1 MKVIHYFI
9 PQGAVVNIESEKLI
23 FKSFFQ
29 GKESIQEWN
38 RSNTL
43 IFDTGNHLGDGIID
57 HHQPGTEDLCVTSL
71 VALFPEKY
79 LGHIDKSLE
88 EINIITHF
96 FPDFDAIGSTYLA
109 IKWLEN
115 RQMLKNANII
125 ADYINEVD
133 SGKLTLDI
141 NYPLNPAS
149 MILAISDIISNN
161 GDIPFP
167 EKHTSILKRSYNFID
182 KIFEI
187 FQTKSNPWSVDF
199 LDNLA
204 EFDLE
209 INNIHKDVKT
219 YRNDLQ
225 RSQFLT
231 LKLIN
236 NGTNV
241 LEDVDFIAT
250 DNPKSFLW
258 KYWVRGD
265 RINSPQKNG
274 FIFTCAFFDT
284 FKNQNRNRAIIATDP
299 NTPYALKGLGILIE
313 RLEIE
318 KLLESGET
326 EENLTNNS
334 RPGFHRADPWYDG
347 RAPVHNYT
355 IIDAP
360 RAGSMLS
367 NDDLI
372 DIIGRYEY
380 WNEIGKRVSEFSEFT
395 KVQDLKLLSNQ
406 AILEAYSE
414 DDKTNVVNLNIDQLE
429 VSLKNLDNFLNAL
442 TTLSIKNNIWESK
455 RISIRSN
462 ILDSFINF
470 MNLLPKTDQE
480 YWGDILTETITKYF
494 PNENV
499 NYWLKNSTN
508 LSVHSLLLILN
519 KLVPTIERQNILQ
532 LVLDVQRKHNDSY
545 SKLLKK
551 LKEPENAKFSPE
563 VQDLVFTLLELFEIE
578 NNDNETLNELPLYSF
593 ENFKNYFDDI
603 FVSKSLHEHQTLNE
617 QLTEYLFSDLSVIL
631 EKDINFI
638 SQPNFLTNFQNY
650 FASLISIDVFGENY
664 KNFRDIKSQLLQSE
678 SGKKF
683 GSYKKISPE
692 EYLRFS
698 FRDIQSSLNYFK
710 QNFDTNN
717 ADEKQF
723 VDYLEFISKYNAFLN
738 LSKRLSILLKIKK
751 FQRYSKVTDYLEQ
764 HYPDISLLENLYVQ
778 LFEFAINNTFIDS
791 ANVVVDKVTQIVE
804 SINKLKSMPKSAITH
819 NIQIFLDKL
828 YEYFNR
834 VIVEYNTPISNIDT
848 LSELCLTQINSIS
861 NIQDGILSISSET
874 LPVFFQQLTKDIF
887 VSQNR
892 YYSAKIEFIQ
902 NKIKGLDEVA
912 STESLNEVEKEKKYY
927 ELSNYILNKTVSYD
941 WKSLKNFVDSAKES
955 NIKEAFY
962 KKYFYWY
969 DLGIEVAN
977 DNADNN
983 NKEKLYS
990 LNSKFRKVFG
1000 GDSKNFYK
1008 SIDKL
1013 PKVEDATKYDSHL
1026 KKLIYKLGMD
1036 NIIEDL
1042 NNLIYVNTYEHISDF
1057 FINKF
1062 DVENLATSL
1071 KSFSSTFPKYYV
1083 LFTKTKFIQGIVLFL
1098 LLLLFGSGIFD
1109 QNSYPISD
1117 DTAVSTTL
1125 SPISEAIHKYL
1136 GDSIFSGISH
1146 IFEYFWLLF
1155 IFTIFI
1161 APFIFGILQLGKLFT
1176 SKKSEV
1182 NKPKFLDLLRKVE
1195 SKKSSLL
1202 YLQFITPLLL
1212 VLLNIASPDT
1222 ISLLNN
1228 FTGFR
1233 FISIVLIIIAMIFI
1247 SVYREISAVNPDKTS
1262 SWIVSRTKHMIWLY
1276 LLQSTIITIFLVD
1289 LILRYQIDLQGLFP
1303 NAGDYFM
1310 FGISKYIPYSISI
1323 SAINF
1328 EFDIVIMPITT
1339 VLISLL
1345 SLFFSFFIDKIFGG
1359 GGE

>member
-1 MKVIHYFI
+1 MKINHYFI
-9 PQGAVVNIESEKLI
+9 PQGAVVNIENEKFI

-29 GKESIQEWN
+29 SKESIQEWN
-38 RSNTL
+38 RTNTL

-79 LGHIDKSLE
+79 LGHIDKNLE

-115 RQMLKNANII
+115 RQMLENANII
-125 ADYINEVD
+125 SDYINEVD

-141 NYPLNPAS
+141 NFPLSPAS

-161 GDIPFP
+161 SEIPFP
-167 EKHTSILKRSYNFID
+167 EKHKTILDRSYKFLD

-187 FQTKSNPWSVDF
+187 FKVKSNPWSVDF
-199 LDNLA
+199 LEGLTD
-204 EFDLE
+204 FDVE
-209 INNIHKDVKT
+209 VGNIHKDVEDYKL
-219 YRNDLQ
+219 DLQ
-225 RSQFLT
+225 KSQFLT
-231 LKLIN
+231 LKLVN
-236 NGTNV
+236 NKTNV
-241 LEDVDFIAT
+241 LENVDFIAT
-250 DNPKSFLW
+250 DKPKSFLW

-265 RINSPQKNG
+265 RLNSPLKNG

-318 KLLESGET
+318 KLLEIGET

-360 RAGSMLS
+360 RAGSVLS
-367 NDDLI
+367 NDDII

-380 WNEIGKRVSEFSEFT
+380 WNAIGKRVSEFNEFA
-395 KVQDLKLLSNQ
+395 KVKSLPFMSNQ
-406 AILEAYSE
+406 QILELYSE
-414 DDKTNVVNLNIDQLE
+414 SYINNIVNLNIDKLSE
-429 VSLKNLDNFLNAL
+429 SLLNLDVFLNAL

-455 RISIRSN
+455 RISYRSS
-462 ILDSFINF
+462 ILDSFVKFINF
-470 MNLLPKTDQE
+470 LPNTDQE
-480 YWGDILTETITKYF
+480 YWGDILTEMITKYF
-494 PNENV
+494 PNEYV
-499 NYWLKNSTN
+499 NEWLKKSNN
-508 LSVHSLLLILN
+508 LSVNALMLILN
-519 KLVPTIERQNILQ
+519 KLVPTIERENILQ
-532 LVLDVQRKHNDSY
+532 LVLDIQYKHNDSY
-545 SKLLKK
+545 NKLLNK
-551 LKEPENAKFSPE
+551 LKKTENTQFDPDVHE
-563 VQDLVFTLLELFEIE
+563 LVCTLFELFEIE
-578 NNDNETLNELPLYSF
+578 NNDIETLNELPLYSF
-593 ENFKNYFDDI
+593 DNFKNYFDDV
-603 FVSKSLHEHQTLNE
+603 FVSKSLNKNKSLTKH
-617 QLTEYLFSDLSVIL
+617 LTEYLFSDLAIII
-631 EKDINFI
+631 EKDIDFNNR
-638 SQPNFLTNFQNY
+638 PNFLINFENY
-650 FASLISIDVFGENY
+650 FNSLISNDVFGENY
-664 KNFRDIKSQLLQSE
+664 KNFRDLKAKLLQSE

-698 FRDIQSSLNYFK
+698 FAEIQSSFSYFK

-717 ADEKQF
+717 PDEKQF
-723 VDYLEFISKYNAFLN
+723 LDYLEFIRKYQAFLN
-738 LSKRLSILLKIKK
+738 LSMRLSTLLKIKK
-751 FQRYSKVTDYLEQ
+751 FQRNSKVTVYLEQ
-764 HYPDISLLENLYVQ
+764 CYPDISTLENLYVQ
-778 LFEFAINNTFIDS
+778 LFDFAINNTFIDS
-791 ANVVVDKVTQIVE
+791 TNVVVDKVTQIVE
-804 SINKLKSMPKSAITH
+804 SINKLKSMSKSPITH
-819 NIQIFLDKL
+819 NIQILLDKL

-834 VIVEYNTPISNIDT
+834 VIVEYNTPIGNIDI

-861 NIQDGILSISSET
+861 NIQDGILKISSES
-874 LPVFFQQLTKDIF
+874 LPIFFQQLTKDVFI
-887 VSQNR
+887 SQNR
-892 YYSAKIEFIQ
+892 YYSAKIDFIQ
-902 NKIKGLDEVA
+902 NKIKGLDEVG
-912 STESLNEVEKEKKYY
+912 SSESLNEVEKEQKYY
-927 ELSNYILNKTVSYD
+927 ELSNYVLNKTVAYD
-941 WKSLKNFVDSAKES
+941 WKSLKNFVDSAKEK
-955 NIKEAFY
+955 NIKVEFY

-969 DLGIEVAN
+969 DLGIEVEGEY
-977 DNADNN
+977 ADCNS
-983 NKEKLYS
+983 KEKLYT

-1000 GDSKNFYK
+1000 RDVKNFYK

-1026 KKLIYKLGMD
+1026 KKLIYELGMD

-1071 KSFSSTFPKYYV
+1071 KSYSSTFPKYYV
-1083 LFTKTKFIQGIVLFL
+1083 LFTKTKFIQGIVIFL
-1098 LLLLFGSGIFD
+1098 LLLLFGAGIFD

-1117 DTAVSTTL
+1117 DAAVSTTL
-1125 SPISEAIHKYL
+1125 SPISQAIHKYL
-1136 GDSIFSGISH
+1136 GDSTFSTISH

-1161 APFIFGILQLGKLFT
+1161 APFIFGLLQLGKFFT
-1176 SKKSEV
+1176 KKKGKV

-1233 FISIVLIIIAMIFI
+1233 FISIVLIIIGMIFI
-1247 SVYREISAVNPDKTS
+1247 SVYREISAVNADKSS

-1303 NAGDYFM
+1303 NAADYFM

-1323 SAINF
+1323 PAINF
-1328 EFDIVIMPITT
+1328 EFDVVIMPITT

>member
-1 MKVIHYFI
+1 MKINHYFI
-9 PQGAVVNIESEKLI
+9 SQGAVINIESEKFV

-79 LGHIDKSLE
+79 LGHIDKNLE

-115 RQMLKNANII
+115 RQMLTNANII
-125 ADYINEVD
+125 ADYVNEVD

-161 GDIPFP
+161 SEIPFP
-167 EKHTSILKRSYNFID
+167 EKHTAILKRSYKFLD
-182 KIFEI
+182 KVFEI
-187 FQTKSNPWSVDF
+187 FSSKTNPWSVDF
-199 LDNLA
+199 LDGLT
-204 EFDLE
+204 EFDTE
-209 INNIHKDVKT
+209 IQDIHKDVET
-219 YRNDLQ
+219 YKSDLQ
-225 RSQFLT
+225 RSQYLT

-236 NGTNV
+236 NATNV

-380 WNEIGKRVSEFSEFT
+380 WNEIGKKVNEFSIFS
-395 KVQDLKLLSNQ
+395 KVKDLKLLSNQ
-406 AILEAYSE
+406 EILEKYSE
-414 DDKTNVVNLNIDQLE
+414 NDLTNIVSLNIEQIKE
-429 VSLKNLDNFLNAL
+429 SLNNLDNFLNAL

-455 RISIRSN
+455 RISIRRN
-462 ILDSFINF
+462 ILDNFINF
-470 MNLLPKTDQE
+470 INLLPKTDQE

-494 PNENV
+494 ANENV
-499 NYWLKNSTN
+499 IYWLKNSTN
-508 LSVHSLLLILN
+508 LSVHSLLQILG
-519 KLVPTIERQNILQ
+519 KLVPTIERQDILQ
-532 LVLDVQRKHNDSY
+532 LILDIQSRHNNSY
-545 SKLLKK
+545 NKLLKE
-551 LKEPENAKFSPE
+551 LKKTGNTHFSPE
-563 VQDLVFTLLELFEIE
+563 LLELVCDIMELFETE
-578 NNDNETLNELPLYSF
+578 NTDNETLNELPLYAF
-593 ENFKNYFDDI
+593 DNFKNYFDDI
-603 FVSKSLHEHQTLNE
+603 FVSKSLHDHQALHDH
-617 QLTEYLFSDLSVIL
+617 LTEYLFSDLSVIL
-631 EKDINFI
+631 EKDINFT
-638 SQPNFLTNFQNY
+638 SQPAFLTNFENY
-650 FASLISIDVFGENY
+650 FNSLISIDVFGENY
-664 KNFRDIKSQLLQSE
+664 KYFRNLKSKLLQSE

-692 EYLRFS
+692 EYLNFS
-698 FRDIQSSLNYFK
+698 FREIQASLNYFK
-710 QNFDTNN
+710 QNFDKNN

-723 VDYLEFISKYNAFLN
+723 IDYLEFISKYQSFLN
-738 LSKRLSILLKIKK
+738 LSKRLGILLKIEK
-751 FQRYSKVTDYLEQ
+751 FQRNSKVTNYLEQ
-764 HYPDISLLENLYVQ
+764 YYSDISLLVNLYVQ
-778 LFEFAINNTFIDS
+778 LFDFAINNTFIDTS
-791 ANVVVDKVTQIVE
+791 NVVVDKVTQVIDL
-804 SINKLKSMPKSAITH
+804 INKLKSLPKSAIIY

-834 VIVEYNTPISNIDT
+834 IIVEYNTPISDVDA
-848 LSELCLTQINSIS
+848 LSELCLSQMNSIS
-861 NIQDGILSISSET
+861 NIQDGILKISSET

-887 VSQNR
+887 ISQNR
-892 YYSAKIEFIQ
+892 FYSAKIEFIQ
-902 NKIKGLDEVA
+902 NTIKGLDEVG
-912 STESLNEVEKEKKYY
+912 SNESLNEAEKEKKYY
-927 ELSNYILNKTVSYD
+927 ELSNYVLNKTVSYD
-941 WKSLKNFVDSAKES
+941 WKSLKNFVDSAKDIK
-955 NIKEAFY
+955 IKEEFY

-969 DLGIEVAN
+969 DLVVEVAN
-977 DNADNN
+977 KNADIKI
-983 NKEKLYS
+983 KEKLYS
-990 LNSKFRKVFG
+990 FNSKFRKVFG
-1000 GDSKNFYK
+1000 GDSNNFYK

-1013 PKVEDATKYDSHL
+1013 PKVEDATKYESHFN
-1026 KKLIYKLGMD
+1026 KLTYNLRID
-1036 NIIEDL
+1036 DIIEDL

-1071 KSFSSTFPKYYV
+1071 KSYSSTFPKYYV
-1083 LFTKTKFIQGIVLFL
+1083 LFTKTKFIQGIVLL
-1098 LLLLFGSGIFD
+1098 LLVLLFGSGFFD

-1117 DTAVSTTL
+1117 DTTVSTTL
-1125 SPISEAIHKYL
+1125 SPISEAIHKNL
-1136 GDSIFSGISH
+1136 GDSLFYGISH

-1161 APFIFGILQLGKLFT
+1161 APFIFGILQLGKLFVH
-1176 SKKSEV
+1176 KKSEV

-1233 FISIVLIIIAMIFI
+1233 FVSIVLIIIAMIFV
-1247 SVYREISAVNPDKTS
+1247 SVYREISAVNPDKSS

-1289 LILRYQIDLQGLFP
+1289 LILRYQIDLAGLFP
-1303 NAGDYFM
+1303 NASDYFM
-1310 FGISKYIPYSISI
+1310 FGISKYIPYSISVP
-1323 SAINF
+1323 AINF